1 MWSSFNSRSFLPGK
15 HIAGCNSSEGKHD
28 PRIGHH
34 GIRPVPLGSFA
45 KDVEILLRH
54 LHINLNGSFHAPLYL
69 PFPAVEQRY

>member
-1 MWSSFNSRSFLPGK
+1 
-15 HIAGCNSSEGKHD
+15 
-28 PRIGHH
+28 
-34 GIRPVPLGSFA
+34 VPLGSFA